1 MIKEKKHTYMYSYRV
16 CYIFLIFKCIPIY
29 FFIFN
34 SIFIYL
40 LHVLFILKI
49 DDIFEKKNSAQKS

>member
-1 MIKEKKHTYMYSYRV
+1 MYSYRV